1 MALFK
6 NKYRIESNRCPNWD
20 YSSPG
25 YYFITICTKNREC
38 ILGKINKFQVILS
51 EIGKI
56 VEEEWLKSFE
66 IRKELECD
74 LYVIMPN
81 HIHAIVG
88 IIEQTPAI
96 NDEIDVIKNL
106 VNKDH
111 PNTVYGVGTVQEE
124 VGLRGARTSAWAIQ
138 PDIGIALEVGIAS
151 DVPGGKKEESMQ
163 KLGKG
168 PALLL
173 YDSSMIPHIK
183 LRDLIIDIAK
193 EKDIPLQLDMM
204 ERGGTDAGTIHINMR
219 GVPSVVIGVPCR
231 YIHSHSGIINRDDYD
246 NTVRLIT
253 EIVKKLDAETVAKL
267 VSD

>member
-25 YYFITICTKNREC
+25 YYFITICTKNRKC
-38 ILGKINKFQVILS
+38 IFGEIKKFEIILS

-96 NDEIDVIKNL
+96 NDEIDITIINNHNNDIAVETNGRYNIVETNRRSSLRQYQTKPFIRKPRSISSFIAGFKSATTKRINELRNTPGEPIWQPNYHDHIIRNEKELKQIREYIIKN
-106 VNKDH
+106 
-111 PNTVYGVGTVQEE
+111 PFYWEE
-124 VGLRGARTSAWAIQ
+124 
-138 PDIGIALEVGIAS
+138 DE
-151 DVPGGKKEESMQ
+151 
-163 KLGKG
+163 
-168 PALLL
+168 L
-173 YDSSMIPHIK
+173 Y
-183 LRDLIIDIAK
+183 LAK
-193 EKDIPLQLDMM
+193 EL
-204 ERGGTDAGTIHINMR
+204 
-219 GVPSVVIGVPCR
+219 
-231 YIHSHSGIINRDDYD
+231 
-246 NTVRLIT
+246 T
-253 EIVKKLDAETVAKL
+253 EEL
-267 VSD
+267 

>member
-96 NDEIDVIKNL
+96 NDEIDVIKNNNHDNCIVVETNGHDNSVETNGRSSL
-106 VNKDH
+106 PPYQTKPFIRKPRSISSFIAGFKSATTKRINELKNTPGEPVWQSNYYDH
-111 PNTVYGVGTVQEE
+111 IIRNE
-124 VGLRGARTSAWAIQ
+124 
-138 PDIGIALEVGIAS
+138 
-151 DVPGGKKEESMQ
+151 KELKQIREYII
-163 KLGKG
+163 KN
-168 PALLL
+168 PFYWEDDEL
-173 YDSSMIPHIK
+173 YF
-183 LRDLIIDIAK
+183 AK
-193 EKDIPLQLDMM
+193 EL
-204 ERGGTDAGTIHINMR
+204 
-219 GVPSVVIGVPCR
+219 
-231 YIHSHSGIINRDDYD
+231 
-246 NTVRLIT
+246 T
-253 EIVKKLDAETVAKL
+253 EAL
-267 VSD
+267 